1 MKRMPDSM
9 SEYKRLAEA
18 ALFVSGKAMGVDEM
32 AKALGMA
39 SVGAMA
45 NMLAELSSE
54 YEKNGSAI
62 GIFKIGEKYVMGV
75 KEPYASKVNS
85 LAGKPDLS
93 SGALRILAY
102 VSKNEPVI
110 QSSIVKTFGSTS
122 YDYIKEL
129 AEKDFIARKKSG
141 RSQSIQTTQRFR
153 EYFNV

>member
-1 MKRMPDSM
+1 MPDSM
-9 SEYKRLAEA
+9 EDYKRLAEA
-18 ALFVSGKAMGVDEM
+18 ALFVSGKAMSVDEL
-32 AKALGMA
+32 AKALGIA
-39 SVGAMA
+39 SVGAIPG
-45 NMLAELSSE
+45 MLAELTSE
-54 YEKNGSAI
+54 YEKNNSAL
-62 GIFKIGEKYVMGV
+62 GIFKIGDRYVMGV

-110 QSSIVKTFGSTS
+110 QSSVVKTFGSTS

-129 AEKDFIARKKSG
+129 VGKDFISTKRSG
-141 RSQSIQTTQRFR
+141 RSKSIQTTQRFR